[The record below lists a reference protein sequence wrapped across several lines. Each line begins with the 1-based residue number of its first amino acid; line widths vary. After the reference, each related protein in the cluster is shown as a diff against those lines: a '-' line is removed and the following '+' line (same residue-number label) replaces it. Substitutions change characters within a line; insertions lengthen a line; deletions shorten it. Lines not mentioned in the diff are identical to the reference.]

1 MATKSAKAGDKRK
14 VAEAPEKKV
23 KKPEGRKQGPDS
35 TRKLFRNDDASDDGS
50 DDDLSDVEDGG
61 AELPAKKKSKHAKES
76 ESTGDNDMA
85 DKKHERGGETSRE
98 SHIKQKQ
105 LAKERKAA
113 RPLAEELQRTK
124 KIWERLR
131 RKSHVPKEERQKL
144 VDELFELINGRVKD
158 FVLKHDAVRAVQTAL
173 KYAKTEQRKIIT
185 QELQGTYAQL
195 AESRYAK
202 FLIGKMLVQNDP
214 EIRDMIIPEFYGKVR
229 KLINHPEAGWI
240 LDDIYRGVATKEQK
254 AIILREWY
262 GAEFSL
268 FRKDGDKAET
278 AELSQ
283 ILEESPEKR
292 GPIIKHLMGMID
304 QLLQKKMNGFTM
316 LHDAMLQ
323 CFLNLK
329 PGSEEQTEFT
339 QKIKDDE
346 SGDLLK
352 NMAFTKS
359 GSRLACLLL
368 ARGNAKDRKQYL
380 RLYKD
385 TFEAMAG
392 DQFGH
397 RIILTAYDVID
408 DTVLTSKT
416 IFPEVLGKN
425 EEKHNVIFGANDLNA
440 RIALLYPFEGTSKAL
455 FPLSHQA
462 DLDMLK
468 EVHEIRQSTS
478 KKDAEVRRKE
488 LVSAMS
494 PALLEA
500 ITTSAKDLVSTSFG
514 SQFVADVLLG
524 AVGDKTPALQAVAE
538 AAAGNPSASEDTE
551 EIYSSAY
558 THPAQTAWAERMY
571 KTLIQGGRFDKATKS
586 IKLVEPPLDFA
597 NILYPVIKDHI
608 VAWSTGRSAF
618 VIVALLESESFS
630 QKEKIRKALKKHRAE
645 LERAATTPV
654 IKPDA
659 GNDAEK
665 QGAGKQKKGRQGKKP
680 PAAGNSGSRILLE
693 KL

>member
-1 MATKSAKAGDKRK
+1 MSEVGHALALWSTSF
-14 VAEAPEKKV
+14 
-23 KKPEGRKQGPDS
+23 GPD
-35 TRKLFRNDDASDDGS
+35 
-50 DDDLSDVEDGG
+50 
-61 AELPAKKKSKHAKES
+61 ELIL
-76 ESTGDNDMA
+76 
-85 DKKHERGGETSRE
+85 GGETSRE

-113 RPLAEELQRTK
+113 RPLADELQRAK

-131 RKSHVPKEERQKL
+131 RKSHVPKEERQQL
-144 VDELFELINGRVKD
+144 VDELFEIITGRVKD

-173 KYAKTEQRKIIT
+173 KYAKTEQRKTIT

-202 FLIGKMLVQNDP
+202 FLIGKMLVQNDA

-262 GAEFSL
+262 GPEFSL
-268 FRKDGDKAET
+268 FRKEGDKTET
-278 AELSQ
+278 AELTQ
-283 ILEESPEKR
+283 ILEENPEKR

-304 QLLQKKMNGFTM
+304 QLVQKKMNGFTM

-329 PGSEEQTEFT
+329 TGSEEQTEFV

-368 ARGNAKDRKQYL
+368 ARGTAKDRKQYL

-385 TFEAMAG
+385 TYEAMAG

-397 RIILTAYDVID
+397 RVILTAYDVVD

-416 IFPEVLGKN
+416 IFPEVLGKT

-440 RIALLYPFEGTSKAL
+440 RITLLYPFEGTSKAL
-455 FPLSHQA
+455 FPLSHQG
-462 DLDMLK
+462 DLDILK
-468 EVHEIRQSTS
+468 EIHDIRQSTS

-488 LVSAMS
+488 LVTAMS

-500 ITTSAKDLVSTSFG
+500 IATSAKDLVSTSFG

-524 AVGDKTPALQAVAE
+524 AVGDKSSALQAVAE
-538 AAAGNPSASEDTE
+538 AAAGDPSASEDTE
-551 EIYSSAY
+551 ELYSSAY
-558 THPAQTAWAERMY
+558 PHPAQTAWAERMY

-608 VAWSTGRSAF
+608 VAWATGRSSF
-618 VIVALLESESFS
+618 VIVALLESESFT
-630 QKEKIRKALKKHRAE
+630 QKEKIRKALKKKRAE
-645 LERAATTPV
+645 LEKAATTPV

>member
-1 MATKSAKAGDKRK
+1 M
-14 VAEAPEKKV
+14 
-23 KKPEGRKQGPDS
+23 
-35 TRKLFRNDDASDDGS
+35 
-50 DDDLSDVEDGG
+50 
-61 AELPAKKKSKHAKES
+61 
-76 ESTGDNDMA
+76 
-85 DKKHERGGETSRE
+85 
-98 SHIKQKQ
+98 
-105 LAKERKAA
+105 
-113 RPLAEELQRTK
+113 
-124 KIWERLR
+124 
-131 RKSHVPKEERQKL
+131 PKEEREKL
-144 VDELFELINGRVKD
+144 VDELFEIITGRVKD

-173 KYAKTEQRKIIT
+173 KYAKTEQRKTIT
-185 QELQGTYAQL
+185 KELQGTYAQL

-240 LDDIYRGVATKEQK
+240 LDDIYRGVASKEQK

-262 GAEFSL
+262 GPEFSL
-268 FRKDGDKAET
+268 FRKDGDKTET

-283 ILEESPEKR
+283 ILEENPEKR
-292 GPIIKHLMGMID
+292 GPIIKNLMGMID

-329 PGSEEQTEFT
+329 AGSEEQTEFV

-346 SGDLLK
+346 TGDLLK

-368 ARGNAKDRKQYL
+368 ANGNAKDRKQYL

-397 RIILTAYDVID
+397 RVILTAYDVID

-440 RIALLYPFEGTSKAL
+440 RITLLYPFEGTSKAL
-455 FPLSHQA
+455 FPFSHQA
-462 DLDMLK
+462 DLDILR
-468 EVHEIRQSTS
+468 EIHEIRQSTS
-478 KKDAEVRRKE
+478 KKDSEVRRKE
-488 LVSAMS
+488 LVTAMS

-500 ITTSAKDLVSTSFG
+500 IATSAKDLISTSFG

-524 AVGDKTPALQAVAE
+524 AVGDKTSALQAVAE
-538 AAAGNPSASEDTE
+538 AAAGDPSASEDTE
-551 EIYSSAY
+551 GIYSSVY
-558 THPAQTAWAERMY
+558 QHPAQTAWAERMY

-630 QKEKIRKALKKHRAE
+630 QKEKIRKVLKKHKAE
-645 LERAATTPV
+645 LEKAATTPV
-654 IKPDA
+654 IKSDA
-659 GNDAEK
+659 GKDAES

-680 PAAGNSGSRILLE
+680 PSAGGNSGSRILLE